1 MKKRCCGSAAS
12 EKRRRS
18 TSFYSKKGLITLSL
32 AFGIII
38 TISTDAFS
46 SSPYQNI
53 PMKKSSTSSIVP
65 RITKTTATFFRLQ
78 ASSTTT
84 SSNGDDNV
92 VLADSDAD
100 VDEDALKEEIR
111 SMRVK
116 EIKEELDVFKVS
128 TGDVFEKEELVSR
141 LVSARLNKQQGRK
154 NQNHDKN
161 NKIGG
166 DDGVIVAPLY
176 FTTLDSI
183 NVATSTGDGLRVEP
197 GDQPYAT
204 IRVYCE
210 SGPSQQFSL
219 NLLLDTACSGFVLR
233 PSVVSKHN
241 LPRLSTPVTMTGAG
255 GTAGSTGLT
264 QINKFALNEDAQ
276 ATSFGPMPAAVQDI
290 GALPSSLDGIIGLN
304 LLTQFDFVDMDFHTG
319 QIIFYKLGRKE
330 TSPSSGETKPVD
342 RAEMQYVSSLGLY
355 TVNVYFD
362 GRGPV
367 KMLVDSG
374 AANTFLN
381 WKGVQDLGVRRDS
394 DILQRLSG
402 NTAAMGSDNI
412 SMQLTHRLVVSQ
424 KIQIGNLNDQGL
436 SLKDD
441 SAKKKHLNIDIGDI
455 PILEQLR
462 GDNVGGILGIDAL
475 MRCSRVRMSFR
486 GANKQIELFD

>member
-1 MKKRCCGSAAS
+1 
-12 EKRRRS
+12 
-18 TSFYSKKGLITLSL
+18 
-32 AFGIII
+32 
-38 TISTDAFS
+38 
-46 SSPYQNI
+46 
-53 PMKKSSTSSIVP
+53 MKKSSTSSIVP
-65 RITKTTATFFRLQ
+65 RIPTTTATFFRLQ

-92 VLADSDAD
+92 VVADSDAH

-116 EIKEELDVFKVS
+116 EIKKELDMFKVS

-141 LVSARLNKQQGRK
+141 LVSARLIKHQDRK
-154 NQNHDKN
+154 NQTQDKN
-161 NKIGG
+161 NKFSG

-210 SGPSQQFSL
+210 RGSSQQFSL

-233 PSVVSKHN
+233 PSIVSKHN

-276 ATSFGPMPAAVQDI
+276 GTSFGPMPAAVQDI
-290 GALPSSLDGIIGLN
+290 GALPPSLDGIIGLN
-304 LLTQFDFVDMDFHTG
+304 LLTQFDFVDMDFHNG
-319 QIIFYKLGRKE
+319 QIIFYKLGSKA
-330 TSPSSGETKPVD
+330 TPPSSSSSGETKPVD

-381 WKGVQDLGVRRDS
+381 WKGVQDLGIRRDS

-436 SLKDD
+436 SLKDC
-441 SAKKKHLNIDIGDI
+441 SVKKKHLNIDIGDI